1 MHFSAEVEFG
11 HGAEWGS
18 CRMLRPE
25 QGGNGNFLLK
35 YLMFSWLPQLIGDLT
50 KVVSSELPVNYPQ
63 QATEPSRAHD
73 VSI

>member
-1 MHFSAEVEFG
+1 
-11 HGAEWGS
+11 
-18 CRMLRPE
+18 MLRPE